1 MKINKQNKV
10 ESTTGKKEKK
20 KGKLKLHSEGA
31 FISSVEFLGGS
42 THYVFIE
49 LHEGKKCMLVEFRQM
64 LGICGTMLH
73 HTLWSVHIKEVFCV
87 WGESVHRGENINT
100 DTNNVYC
107 KHISICL

>member
-1 MKINKQNKV
+1 M
-10 ESTTGKKEKK
+10 
-20 KGKLKLHSEGA
+20 HSEGA

-87 WGESVHRGENINT
+87 WGESVHRGETLTQILTMYIVNISPF
-100 DTNNVYC
+100 VYDM
-107 KHISICL
+107 KKGDRSSDL